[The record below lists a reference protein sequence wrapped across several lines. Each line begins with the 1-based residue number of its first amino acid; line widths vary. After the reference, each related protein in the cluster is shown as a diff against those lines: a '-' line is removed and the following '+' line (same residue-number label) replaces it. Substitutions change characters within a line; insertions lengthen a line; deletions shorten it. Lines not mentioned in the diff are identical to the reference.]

1 MSGTALTHTPA
12 HAHFQDRPVTWR
24 GQTAVYSLSEERE
37 MRGLPER
44 EALILHTLKALFGGE
59 IMNPADDALRLDQAV
74 ERLDSSPE
82 TTKGPVPRKRN
93 EPSVGQTTI
102 AV

>member
-1 MSGTALTHTPA
+1 
-12 HAHFQDRPVTWR
+12 
-24 GQTAVYSLSEERE
+24 

-59 IMNPADDALRLDQAV
+59 IMNPADDALRLDQPF
-74 ERLDSSPE
+74 ERLDTPLGHK
-82 TTKGPVPRKRN
+82 KGLAPRKRD
-93 EPSVGQTTI
+93 EPFDGQTTI

>member
-1 MSGTALTHTPA
+1 MNAAFT
-12 HAHFQDRPVTWR
+12 HFQDRPVRWR
-24 GQTAVYSLSEERE
+24 GMSAVYSLSEERE

-44 EALILHTLKALFGGE
+44 EALVLHTLKALFGGE

-93 EPSVGQTTI
+93 EPLVGQTTI